1 MSRAAN
7 STFMAKN
14 ETVQHAWW
22 HIDATNQHVGRLAVI
37 LANILRG
44 KHRPDFT
51 PHCDTGD
58 FVVVTNVEKL
68 VFTGDKLNSKI
79 YQTFSGYAGGQRRMT
94 AKLMMASHPDR
105 VLIQAVKRMIPR
117 TPLGRQQ
124 LTKLKIFSGA
134 NHDHA
139 AQQPQPFSVV

>member
-7 STFMAKN
+7 STFMAKA
-14 ETVQHAWW
+14 ETFQRRWW
-22 HIDATNQHVGRLAVI
+22 HIDAADQSVGRLAVV

-68 VFTGDKLNSKI
+68 VLTGDKLNSKI
-79 YQTFSGYAGGQRRMT
+79 YQTYSGYAGGQRRVT
-94 AKLMMASHPDR
+94 AKQMMATHPDR

-124 LTKLKIFSGA
+124 LTKLKVFSGPA
-134 NHDHA
+134 HDHA
-139 AQQPQPFSVV
+139 AQQPQPFPVS

>member
-1 MSRAAN
+1 
-7 STFMAKN
+7 MAKN

-79 YQTFSGYAGGQRRMT
+79 YQTFSGYAGGQRRVT
-94 AKLMMASHPDR
+94 AKLMMA
-105 VLIQAVKRMIPR
+105 R